1 MNEQMDNKFI
11 LTEEENNTLTFIN
24 NEIENQGEE
33 KQENTNYE
41 NQSYGNETVTIEE
54 EKQEQPKSQEP
65 FYETYQT
72 STNEEEINEFEEAR
86 NLQNMINKILRID
99 DLEPVKINQE
109 EEVVETLGEVIEEKE
124 TIPVVECK
132 QDEKRVVFQ
141 SDVLEKLEEE
151 RKTTGTF
158 SILARYGEDFCNKNY
173 VTNPAIGREEEIKQL
188 ILTLLTPEKSA
199 ILVGKP
205 GIGKTSIVEGLA
217 YRLMRD
223 DVPDLLKGY
232 SIVSI
237 KTPSLIGTLPNG
249 ETRLQTLVDEL
260 KNLDKIILFIDEIH
274 MLIGANNDSAMDF
287 ANMFK
292 ESLGRGQIK
301 IIGATTTEE
310 YERYILRDKAF
321 ARRFQSIEVL
331 EPSREHTIKI
341 LMGTLPKIEKDTGA
355 KMKYTSFQQSEIMA
369 FITDITSEFKRIYGI
384 GSRYPDICLTLLK
397 QAFSQAMFEN
407 RKEVNIFDIRNAI
420 LNSTNIY
427 PDVIRK
433 EISNFDMKFKKM
445 IDEENGII
453 AE

>member
-1 MNEQMDNKFI
+1 MDNYRWCNKMNEEFK
-11 LTEEENNTLTFIN
+11 LEEERQKTN
-24 NEIENQGEE
+24 EE
-33 KQENTNYE
+33 KIKPYQAY
-41 NQSYGNETVTIEE
+41 
-54 EKQEQPKSQEP
+54 QEP
-65 FYETYQT
+65 D
-72 STNEEEINEFEEAR
+72 EEINEFEEAR

-99 DLEPVKINQE
+99 DLEPVKVPQVE
-109 EEVVETLGEVIEEKE
+109 EVETLVEEQEELVITPTVDTKKEEN
-124 TIPVVECK
+124 PVVFKSDILERVEEASK
-132 QDEKRVVFQ
+132 QN
-141 SDVLEKLEEE
+141 
-151 RKTTGTF
+151 GTL
-158 SILARYGEDFCNKNY
+158 SILARYGEDFCSKNY

-217 YRLMRD
+217 YRLMRA

-237 KTPSLIGTLPNG
+237 KTPSLIGSLPNG

-341 LMGTLPKIEKDTGA
+341 LMGTLPKIESDTGA

-407 RKEVNIFDIRNAI
+407 RKEVNIFDVRNAI

-433 EISNFDMKFKKM
+433 EIPNFDIKFKKM
-445 IDEENGII
+445 IDEENGITT
-453 AE
+453 E

>member
-1 MNEQMDNKFI
+1 MNDKYKVEEVNKI
-11 LTEEENNTLTFIN
+11 TN
-24 NEIENQGEE
+24 EE
-33 KQENTNYE
+33 KINSYQAYQETD
-41 NQSYGNETVTIEE
+41 
-54 EKQEQPKSQEP
+54 
-65 FYETYQT
+65 
-72 STNEEEINEFEEAR
+72 EEINEFEEAR
-86 NLQNMINKILRID
+86 NLQNMINKILKID
-99 DLEPVKINQE
+99 DLEPVKVPQVE
-109 EEVVETLGEVIEEKE
+109 EVETLTEIEKKEKIEENLVSESTKKE
-124 TIPVVECK
+124 NLVIFK
-132 QDEKRVVFQ
+132 
-141 SDVLEKLEEE
+141 SDLLEKIEEASKQE
-151 RKTTGTF
+151 GTF

-173 VTNPAIGREEEIKQL
+173 VTNPAIGREEEIKQV

-217 YRLMRD
+217 YRLMRG

-232 SIVSI
+232 SIVSV
-237 KTPSLIGTLPNG
+237 KTPSLIGSLPNG
-249 ETRLQTLVDEL
+249 ETRLQILVDEL

-341 LMGTLPKIEKDTGA
+341 LMGTLPKIEHDTGA

-384 GSRYPDICLTLLK
+384 ASRYPDICLTLLK

-407 RKEVNIFDIRNAI
+407 RREVNIFDVRNAI
-420 LNSTNIY
+420 MNSTNIY

-433 EISNFDMKFKKM
+433 EIPNFDLKFKKI
-445 IDEENGII
+445 IDLENGII
-453 AE
+453 TE